1 MTANKTTEILQ
12 QQIDKLNQEQT
23 ETKWNEK
30 DKKLFEKFLGLVH
43 DDPFRIFYADGS
55 EVHRILELVYPDS
68 VKGRIEELYRIKY
81 IYDGFLKFGDVVKPQ
96 IEIERPNLE
105 TLIKDIS
112 DHYLEVYRNQH
123 KVKENRI
130 KKCRMILEKTNRNH
144 YITMDDCSL
153 VLDIADHSERTLDE
167 KVLVLSEILKN
178 NNSAIGELLK
188 AETMKKIVKTEK
200 NSKRVKEE
208 ELEPKISMKEESP
221 IVSMI
226 EPAIEEEEIPE
237 PIVPMI
243 EEEETGDYVV
253 DDFYEEFPKEK
264 ITKTDIPEI
273 DELMEM
279 PTTKREEKEVQLP
292 RKEEFEEYS
301 EEDNIVMEDT
311 SLEEEESYIEQYLH
325 ALEEI
330 DPTDISTIHYAL
342 PKCHMPNFTE
352 IMNSLIETLE
362 KQIAQ
367 IKEEEQNSEVK
378 RVRVLREELGRA
390 QQLLKTIVNYL
401 DKQEKKDNEKK
412 ERIVEGEE
420 IQLLLLE
427 NEAGESLIERDFRKQ
442 LEESQYG
449 IAMELLRNIER
460 FSDLNFRAKA
470 KSSAVSGILEITEG
484 GVHVFFEPF
493 AENTYIVIALL
504 AEKNGY
510 SSWVQD
516 KLRLRHC
523 LFQKQEKE
531 MQRRW
536 NQHGTRN
543 TMLLGSETAY
553 LEMQDMAE
561 KR

>member
-1 MTANKTTEILQ
+1 MTASKTTEILQ

-130 KKCRMILEKTNRNH
+130 KRCRIILEKTNRNH

-153 VLDIADHSERTLDE
+153 VLDLANHSERTMDE
-167 KVLVLSEILKN
+167 KILILTEVLKN

-188 AETMKKIVKTEK
+188 AGATKKVRVEKTAK
-200 NSKRVKEE
+200 KEE
-208 ELEPKISMKEESP
+208 KKETKKEENRTDDAP

-226 EPAIEEEEIPE
+226 EPGIEDFEEDEIPE
-237 PIVPMI
+237 EIIPMVEDI
-243 EEEETGDYVV
+243 EEKEEL
-253 DDFYEEFPKEK
+253 YEEVEPELEAENEAEVS
-264 ITKTDIPEI
+264 EI

-279 PTTKREEKEVQLP
+279 PTLKKESRLERQKKEEIEEYEEKESTP
-292 RKEEFEEYS
+292 IIEETLL
-301 EEDNIVMEDT
+301 D
-311 SLEEEESYIEQYLH
+311 EEESYIEQYLH

-342 PKCHMPNFTE
+342 PKCHMPNFNE
-352 IMNSLIETLE
+352 IMNSLIDTLE
-362 KQIAQ
+362 KQITQ

-390 QQLLKTIVNYL
+390 QQLLKTFVNYL
-401 DKQEKKDNEKK
+401 DKQEKKESEKK
-412 ERIVEGEE
+412 ERIVEGED

-427 NEAGESLIERDFRKQ
+427 NESGESLIERDFRKQ

-449 IAMELLRNIER
+449 IAMELLRNIEQ
-460 FSDLNFRAKA
+460 FSNLNFRAKA
-470 KSSAVSGILEITEG
+470 KPSAVSGILEITEG

-493 AENTYIVIALL
+493 AENTYIVIAIL